1 MGPFTHNQKLTL
13 EIETIIS
20 FIELNNSI
28 VEYILYIPDIQD
40 TNEEYK
46 NIKHNTLCDEIYLR
60 LYHPLFQSSDSLMLL
75 ESDTDNTIPSSRTNL
90 VSDF

>member
-28 VEYILYIPDIQD
+28 VEYILLCQ
-40 TNEEYK
+40 TAEE
-46 NIKHNTLCDEIYLR
+46 TLKV
-60 LYHPLFQSSDSLMLL
+60 LL
-75 ESDTDNTIPSSRTNL
+75 
-90 VSDF
+90 